1 MSSFRSE
8 WDLVPTGAR
17 VTAVLVYLAL
27 AGLVSLAFVVNP
39 TAGPGR
45 GPLGLWSF
53 LDLALI
59 ACLFLSL
66 FVLLVGYVW
75 GDAKRRGMNHVL
87 WMLLAIFIPNAIGI
101 ILYFILRDPIL
112 MPCPSCQTPA
122 RKGHA
127 YCAAC
132 GAPVRTACP
141 ECKRPVEPTWT
152 HCVECGV
159 ALRRSPAAS
168 GGA

>member
-1 MSSFRSE
+1 MSSVRSE
-8 WDLVPTGAR
+8 WALVPTGAR

-27 AGLVSLAFVVNP
+27 AGLVSLVFVINP

-45 GPLGLWSF
+45 SPLGLWPF
-53 LDLALI
+53 LTLALI
-59 ACLFLSL
+59 ACLFLPL

-87 WMLLAIFIPNAIGI
+87 WMLLSIFIPNAIGI
-101 ILYFILRDPIL
+101 ILYFILRDPIPV
-112 MPCPSCQTPA
+112 PCPSCGTPA

-132 GAPVRTACP
+132 GAPVCSCCP
-141 ECKRPVEPTWT
+141 QCKKPVDRTWT

-159 ALRRSPAAS
+159 AVRGMPAAS
-168 GGA
+168 GGV